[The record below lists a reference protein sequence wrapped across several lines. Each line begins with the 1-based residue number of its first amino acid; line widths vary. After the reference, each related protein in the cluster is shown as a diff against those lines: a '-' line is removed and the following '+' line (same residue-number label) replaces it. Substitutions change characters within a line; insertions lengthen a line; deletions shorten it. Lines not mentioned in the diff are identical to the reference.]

1 MSRKRRFATTNE
13 PFHPPLQARSRETHR
28 RILDAAGELLK
39 TKTFAALT
47 VAEIA
52 GRSGSSVGAF
62 YARFS
67 DKEALLEQ
75 LDGLCAGEVAAAGE
89 ERRDPEKL
97 EVQVCGAIGFY
108 VGLFRKR
115 AGLIRALRLRERER
129 KQTEFS
135 RRLRESVV
143 AELVDPVLAARR
155 RVGHPD
161 PQLGAILGSLMVMS
175 AIEERILFPEMTASP
190 VPVTEAAFIKELT
203 RAYLAYLGVS

>member
-1 MSRKRRFATTNE
+1 MPQKGRFATTNE

-28 RILDAAGELLK
+28 RILEAAGELLK

-47 VAEIA
+47 VADIV
-52 GRSGSSVGAF
+52 GRSRSSVGAF

-67 DKEALLEQ
+67 DKDALLDH

-89 ERRDPEKL
+89 EPPNAEKL
-97 EVQVCGAIGFY
+97 EARVSGAIGFY

-129 KQTEFS
+129 KRTEFS
-135 RRLRESVV
+135 RRLRESVKTH
-143 AELVDPVLAARR
+143 LVEPVLAARR

-161 PQLGAILGSLMVMS
+161 PHLGAILGSLMVMS

-190 VPVTEAAFIKELT
+190 VPVTEAAFINELT